1 MLKRDAGLQVDQGVV
16 LLGVHYMK
24 GGVTRGLLT
33 KDVRSPDGWQIGIDV
48 FDHVQV
54 GLLCSDSVTGRMG
67 SIGSFDFSSSWA
79 IHYIIRVSCLLILTA
94 VCQRGILTSKLA
106 CKLLPEKINY
116 CRGN

>member
-1 MLKRDAGLQVDQGVV
+1 MLTCAYRVLERGAGLQVDQGVV

-54 GLLCSDSVTGRMG
+54 RFMCYFYESRLFSYCYNTRVPGRSG
-67 SIGSFDFSSSWA
+67 RPSYHFVDHGCW
-79 IHYIIRVSCLLILTA
+79 
-94 VCQRGILTSKLA
+94 
-106 CKLLPEKINY
+106 
-116 CRGN
+116 

>member
-1 MLKRDAGLQVDQGVV
+1 MYRVLERNAGLQVDQGVV

-54 GLLCSDSVTGRMG
+54 GFMCY
-67 SIGSFDFSSSWA
+67 F
-79 IHYIIRVSCLLILTA
+79 
-94 VCQRGILTSKLA
+94 CQVD
-106 CKLLPEKINY
+106 
-116 CRGN
+116 